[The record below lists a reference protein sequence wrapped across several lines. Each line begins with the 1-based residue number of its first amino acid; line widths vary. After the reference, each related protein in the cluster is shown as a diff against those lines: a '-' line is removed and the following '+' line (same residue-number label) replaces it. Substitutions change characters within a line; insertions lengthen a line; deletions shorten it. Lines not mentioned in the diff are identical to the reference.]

1 MRIDRLLA
9 IIILLLNR
17 EKIKAAEL
25 AGRFEVSV
33 RTIYRDIDAINLAG
47 IPIISYPGNNGG
59 FGIMEN
65 YKLERQVLSLNDML
79 SILNTLKSVH
89 STLADNSLDEAID
102 KFTCLVPREGL
113 ARLREYSEQFVID
126 IMPFGYQ
133 KRQREFLKNIY
144 GAIQDQNLLRFVYRN
159 MKGECLTRTTEPMTL
174 LFKGYA
180 WYLFAFCRT
189 REDYRL
195 FRLSRMSNVEILP
208 HTFTRRKASYKDY
221 SDFDADKNG
230 YMPLVLKFRA
240 RARVRVEDNFSGENI
255 LEQPDGS
262 LIVRV
267 SWPLDEWVISQLLSF
282 GEDLEVIEPASV
294 RRMLFN
300 QAKNI
305 QKLYET

>member
-25 AGRFEVSV
+25 ADRFEVSV

-102 KFTCLVPREGL
+102 NFTCLVPQEGL
-113 ARLREYSEQFVID
+113 ARLHEYSERFVID
-126 IMPFGYQ
+126 ILPLGYQ
-133 KRQREFLKNIY
+133 KRQREFLKSVF
-144 GAIQDQNLLRFVYRN
+144 GSIQDRNLLRFVYRN
-159 MKGECLTRTTEPMTL
+159 MKGECITRTAEPMTL

-189 REDYRL
+189 RQDYRL
-195 FRLSRMSNVEILP
+195 FRLSRMSNVETLP
-208 HTFTRRKASYKDY
+208 THFTRRNASYKDY
-221 SDFDADKNG
+221 SSFDVDKSEVAH
-230 YMPLVLKFRA
+230 LVLKFKPRA
-240 RARVRVEDNFSGENI
+240 RIRVEDNFPGENI
-255 LEQPDGS
+255 LEKPDGS
-262 LIVRV
+262 LMVRV
-267 SWPLDEWVISQLLSF
+267 SWPLDEWVISHLLSF
-282 GEDLEVIEPASV
+282 GEDLEVMEPASV
-294 RRMLFN
+294 RRILFT
-300 QAKNI
+300 QAKKI
-305 QKLYET
+305 QKIYET